1 MKIKTKNKW
10 DLIKPKFFWR
20 SKGNHTQNKKTILR
34 MGENVWNEAIDKGLI
49 SKIHKKL
56 MQFGIQKNKNPIKR
70 WIEDLNRQFSKED
83 RQMAKKH
90 MKRCLTSPMIREI
103 QIKTTIRY
111 HLILVRIV
119 IIKKST
125 NKKCWRKCREKETL
139 LHCWWECKL
148 VQPLWKT
155 VWRFLKK
162 LKIELPYDSA
172 IPLLGTYPKKSMVQ
186 KDTHVPMFIAALF
199 INIIARTQKQSKC
212 PWTEE

>member
-1 MKIKTKNKW
+1 
-10 DLIKPKFFWR
+10 
-20 SKGNHTQNKKTILR
+20 
-34 MGENVWNEAIDKGLI
+34 MGENIWNEAIDKGLI

-56 MQFGIQKNKNPIKR
+56 MQFRIQKNKNPIKK

-111 HLILVRIV
+111 HHILVRIV

-139 LHCWWECKL
+139 LHCWSECKL
-148 VQPLWKT
+148 VQPLWRT